1 MTRDE
6 LKKKRKEIAESNG
19 YKGYVPKNRQMRE
32 EQARNPEPVQE
43 KKSTWSNVMGRIG
56 SAVGNTMDYISGG
69 QVQRQFNRN
78 NTVNNN
84 LARNDFQY
92 NGASAIPNR
101 YQNSF
106 TRSMANYGKGNIDLN
121 NRPIVKNEDG
131 SISTVRSMSF
141 YDDKEHKE
149 ILIPTVIGNRVVSDQ
164 EAIDHY
170 YETGEHLGKFDSP
183 EEADKYAEEL
193 HLQQEQRYGVENQKK
208 NTSLRQDVRGMG
220 QIVGQSVKGSGQK
233 IMNYIENATLN
244 NSKRYQEIEK
254 QRGIA
259 QYIKENPNKP
269 IMTASDKYGNRQI
282 LSDVSVT
289 PTKDRINKAIDETE
303 GKIQTLTEKQ
313 NNPVTRK
320 ISELLPSMTQSVVG
334 MGVSAINPALRN

>member
-19 YKGYVPKNRQMRE
+19 YKGYVPKGRQQRE
-32 EQARNPEPVQE
+32 TARELNPEPVQE

-69 QVQRQFNRN
+69 QVQQKLNRN

-84 LARNDFQY
+84 FVRD
-92 NGASAIPNR
+92 
-101 YQNSF
+101 NS
-106 TRSMANYGKGNIDLN
+106 
-121 NRPIVKNEDG
+121 
-131 SISTVRSMSF
+131 
-141 YDDKEHKE
+141 
-149 ILIPTVIGNRVVSDQ
+149 
-164 EAIDHY
+164 
-170 YETGEHLGKFDSP
+170 
-183 EEADKYAEEL
+183 
-193 HLQQEQRYGVENQKK
+193 QR

-220 QIVGQSVKGSGQK
+220 QIVGQSVKKLGQSG
-233 IMNYIENATLN
+233 INYMENATLN
-244 NSKRYQEIEK
+244 NFSGYRERQK
-254 QRGIA
+254 QLGEA
-259 QYIKENPNKP
+259 EYIKETNKP
-269 IMTASDKYGNRQI
+269 IITARDEQGNRQI
-282 LSDVSVT
+282 MSDVSVT
-289 PTKDRINKAIDETE
+289 PTKDKINKAMDETE